1 MARYP
6 LPVRLLARELLLVQV
21 LAVRVPV
28 RRTAEFLKALKQVVR
43 ASQRLRVST
52 PRLNSLAGCRQVVL
66 DIPRQRTAIVP
77 PELEARSL
85 LAQPTV
91 RRATRTR
98 SCSEHAAGDAQRRE
112 RSTLFTIGREWHRPQ
127 GYFHEC
133 ML

>member
-6 LPVRLLARELLLVQV
+6 LPVRLLARESLLVQV

-43 ASQRLRVST
+43 RLRVST
-52 PRLNSLAGCRQVVL
+52 PRLSSLAGCRQVVL

-98 SCSEHAAGDAQRRE
+98 SYSEHAAGDSRRRE